1 MVIKKVH
8 ERSPLRVFERSIHG
22 GLGAGNLGVVLSR
35 PGMGKTSF
43 MVGIAL
49 DILMRGNRV
58 FHVALEQS
66 VDHVR
71 EYYDEIFSD
80 LARTSHL
87 DDAASVRVAV
97 ERGRMVHTYLGHSF
111 SMVKFKNALAQLRE
125 HLHFE
130 PAAVMID
137 GFDFADDHYDEI
149 SEMREVARRA
159 SCELWMSAR
168 TFKAAPAQQAGHLP
182 WPLNRYEDL
191 LSVVVGLEP
200 EGNRVRLR
208 LLKDHDNKDLSALY
222 LDLDPQTML
231 LIER

>member
-1 MVIKKVH
+1 MFLKKVH
-8 ERSPLRVFERSIHG
+8 DRSPLRVFERSIHG
-22 GLGAGNLGVVLSR
+22 GLGRGNLGVVLSR

-43 MVGIAL
+43 MVGMAL
-49 DILMRGNRV
+49 DVLMQDHKV

-80 LARTSHL
+80 LAATTHL
-87 DDAASVRVAV
+87 EDAASVRLAV

-111 SMVKFKNALAQLRE
+111 TMVKFKNALGQLRE

-137 GFDFADDHYDEI
+137 GFDFAGDHYDEI

-159 SCELWMSAR
+159 NCELWMTAR
-168 TFKAAPAQQAGHLP
+168 TFKAAPAQQPGHLP

-191 LSVVVGLEP
+191 LSVVVSLDP
-200 EGNRVRLR
+200 EGDRVRLR

>member
-1 MVIKKVH
+1 MVVKKVH

-35 PGMGKTSF
+35 PGMGKTAF

-49 DILMRGNRV
+49 DTLMRGNKV

-71 EYYDEIFSD
+71 EYYDEIFAD
-80 LARTSHL
+80 LARTTQL
-87 DDAASVRVAV
+87 EDAASVRVGV

-111 SMVKFKNALAQLRE
+111 SMVKFRNALTQLRE

-130 PAAVMID
+130 PATVIID
-137 GFDFADDHYDEI
+137 GFDFSDDHYDEI

-168 TFKAAPAQQAGHLP
+168 TFKAAPASQPDQLP
-182 WPLNRYEDL
+182 WPLPRYSDL

-200 EGNRVRLR
+200 EGDRVRLR

-231 LIER
+231 LTER